1 MFSLFFRKQKKP
13 AVISKKL
20 VVEASSP
27 VEDKKLF
34 VEVSKPIVEAPKP
47 VVGIPKLAE
56 NLKPVVEVPKP
67 VAEEI
72 TEKMSTRGLFIVGGS
87 GPGSVKGS
95 ESESGKG
102 TGGSLSVPVRRHGK
116 SQSAFVSF

>member
-34 VEVSKPIVEAPKP
+34 VEVSKPIVEAPKS
-47 VVGIPKLAE
+47 VVEIPKPAE
-56 NLKPVVEVPKP
+56 NPKP
-67 VAEEI
+67 VIEAPKPAAEEI
-72 TEKMSTRGLFIVGGS
+72 TEKMSTRGLFIVGGG
-87 GPGSVKGS
+87 GPAPKV
-95 ESESGKG
+95 ELETGKAA
-102 TGGSLSVPVRRHGK
+102 GGSLSVPVRRHGK

>member
-34 VEVSKPIVEAPKP
+34 VEVSKPIVEAPKS
-47 VVGIPKLAE
+47 VVEIPKPAE
-56 NLKPVVEVPKP
+56 NPKP
-67 VAEEI
+67 VIEAPKPAAEEI
-72 TEKMSTRGLFIVGGS
+72 TEKMSTRGLFVGGG
-87 GPGSVKGS
+87 GPAPKV
-95 ESESGKG
+95 ELESGKA
-102 TGGSLSVPVRRHGK
+102 GGSLSVPVRRHGK